1 MPVLSASSLSLT
13 SNQPMIVAGLIA
25 ISARPFWYV
34 SLFQDVTV
42 EANESGG
49 ISLASHIR
57 LIVSIPALLA
67 GFWMSGTP
75 FSSAILPPYDQRIV
89 QRLLVVSAS
98 CPRERAMVYVRG

>member
-13 SNQPMIVAGLIA
+13 SSQPMIVAGLIE
-25 ISARPFWYV
+25 ISDRPFWYI

-49 ISLASHIR
+49 MILASHIR
-57 LIVSIPALLA
+57 LMASIPALFA
-67 GFWMSGTP
+67 GLVMSGTP
-75 FSSAILPPYDQRIV
+75 FSSHRRPPYAQRTW

-98 CPRERAMVYVRG
+98 CPSAKAMV